1 MEQPKRKGPRFIVA
15 FVVLLVIVFVAL
27 EYFIRASQEFS
38 PTSVTDVL
46 LSMMQVIVLILFLV
60 LFFIL
65 GRNLVKL
72 YIERKRNIVGSHFKT
87 KLVLFFIALSI
98 IPTFLLFF
106 FASDLISRNIEL
118 WFKTPFDRVIADTQ
132 SVADGVYTEAEET
145 AHHFALEL
153 SQDIRSRRL
162 VQVQNRLL
170 LRDFIREKL
179 TEYRLDEVGI
189 YVDEEE
195 LFTYLNPGLPL
206 QDYKSVQPN
215 LISRARQGERFRSI
229 EPMGTGE
236 MVRRGV
242 AFEVAG
248 VGRVLVTVGRFFPQ
262 SFTQKLNTI
271 NAYVDRYSLLAPQK
285 ITVKTF
291 YVFILMFITL
301 LIIFAAS
308 WSGLHLA
315 KGITVPIEKLAQAT
329 KEVSRGNL
337 SVRVE
342 DAASD
347 ELGTLIDSFNQMI
360 SDLND
365 SQHHIAQKTAELEN
379 RKQYI
384 ETVLQNIT
392 TGVITLDSDG
402 RITTINPSAREML
415 AIEDRNPVGKRFEEV
430 LNQDKY
436 GEIVKNIAWGIK
448 NRYRLQDKE
457 INITANGQTTT
468 LALAL
473 SPLPQANGDFSGMI
487 VVFDNLTQLIKA
499 QKIATWKEVAQR
511 VAHEIKNPL
520 TPIQLSAERII
531 KMLRKRDP
539 NTPQVIEEGAKT
551 IIQEARTIKS
561 MVDEFSNFARMPKVE
576 LRAGDLRPLIEQ
588 AVGLFRGIFG
598 QVEFETD
605 LAPDLPASVQV
616 DPEQIKRAM
625 INIFDNA
632 IEAMNK
638 KGRIRIRAFFEKRQQ
653 RISIEISDS
662 GPGIAVEDKTKLFL
676 PYFSTKKKGTGLGL
690 AIVNQIIREHH
701 GTIRVENIQPNG
713 AKFII
718 ELPA

>member
-1 MEQPKRKGPRFIVA
+1 MEAASRKGPRFIAV
-15 FVVLLVIVFVAL
+15 FVILLVLVFFAI
-27 EYFIRASQEFS
+27 EYVIRTSQEFS
-38 PTSVTDVL
+38 PTSVTNVL
-46 LSMMQVIVLILFLV
+46 LSLMQIIVLILFLV
-60 LFFIL
+60 LFLIL

-72 YIERKRNIVGSHFKT
+72 YLERKRNIVGSHFKT
-87 KLVLFFIALSI
+87 RLVLFFIALSI

-118 WFKTPFDRVIADTQ
+118 WFKTPFDKVIENTK
-132 SVADGVYTEAEET
+132 SVADGVYANAEET
-145 AHHFALEL
+145 AYHYAVVL
-153 SQDIRSRRL
+153 SGEIQGRRL
-162 VQVQNRLL
+162 VQVENRLA
-170 LRDFIREKL
+170 LRDFIRQKL
-179 TEYRLDEVGI
+179 SEYRLDEIGI
-189 YVDEEE
+189 YVDDEE

-206 QDYKSVQPN
+206 KDYKSVQPG
-215 LISRARQGERFRSI
+215 LVQKARQGGRLSSI
-229 EPMGTGE
+229 EPMGAGE
-236 MVRRGV
+236 MIRRGV
-242 AFEVAG
+242 GFDFAG
-248 VGRVLVTVGRFFPQ
+248 VGHVLVTAGRFFPQ
-262 SFTQKLNTI
+262 SYTQRINTI
-271 NAYVDRYSLLAPQK
+271 NAYVQRYRLLAPQK

-291 YVFILMFITL
+291 YIFILMFITL

-342 DAASD
+342 DPATD

-360 SDLND
+360 SDLQE
-365 SQHHIAQKTAELEN
+365 SQLHIAQKTAELEN

-392 TGVITLDSDG
+392 TGVITLDSEG
-402 RITTINPSAREML
+402 MITTINSSAREML
-415 AIEDRNPVGKRFEEV
+415 ALEDRNPVGKGFREV
-430 LNQDKY
+430 LVDDKY

-448 NRYRLQDKE
+448 NKYRLSDKE
-457 INITANGQTTT
+457 INIISNGQTTT

-531 KMLRKRDP
+531 KTLKKQDSNSP
-539 NTPQVIEEGAKT
+539 AVIEEGAKT
-551 IIQEARTIKS
+551 IIQETRTIKS
-561 MVDEFSNFARMPKVE
+561 MVDEFSNFARMPKV
-576 LRAGDLRPLIEQ
+576 DLRSADLRLLIEQ
-588 AVGLFRGIFG
+588 TVALFSGIFA
-598 QVEFETD
+598 QVEFEAE
-605 LAPDLPASVQV
+605 LAADLPASLQL
-616 DPEQIKRAM
+616 DPEQMKRVL

-632 IEAMNK
+632 IEAMDK
-638 KGRIRIRAFFEKRQQ
+638 KGKIRVRAVFEKKQQ
-653 RISIEISDS
+653 QVSIEISDT
-662 GPGIAVEDKTKLFL
+662 GPGISTEDKTKLFL

-690 AIVNQIIREHH
+690 AIVNQIVREHN
-701 GTIRVENIQPNG
+701 GSIRAENVQPTG
-713 AKFII
+713 AKFTIQ
-718 ELPA
+718 LPA

>member
-1 MEQPKRKGPRFIVA
+1 METPKRKGPRFIAA
-15 FVVLLVIVFVAL
+15 FVILLVIVFFAL

-38 PTSVTDVL
+38 PTSVTNVL

-60 LFFIL
+60 LLFVL

-72 YIERKRNIVGSHFKT
+72 YLERKRNIVGSHFKT

-118 WFKTPFDRVIADTQ
+118 WFKTPFDRVIADIQ
-132 SVADGVYTEAEET
+132 SVADGVYAGAEGT

-153 SQDIRSRRL
+153 SGEIRSRRL

-170 LRDFIREKL
+170 LRDFIRQKL
-179 TEYRLDEVGI
+179 NEYRLDEIGI
-189 YVDEEE
+189 YLDEEE

-215 LISRARQGERFRSI
+215 LVERARQGEHFRSI

-242 AFEVAG
+242 AFDVTG
-248 VGRVLVTVGRFFPQ
+248 VGHVLVTVGKFFPQ
-262 SFTQKLNTI
+262 SYTQKLNTI
-271 NAYVDRYSLLAPQK
+271 NAYVERYSLLAPQK

-329 KEVSRGNL
+329 REVSRGNL

-360 SDLND
+360 SDLRE
-365 SQHHIAQKTAELEN
+365 SQLHIAQKTAELEN

-392 TGVITLDSDG
+392 TGVITLDPEG

-415 AIEDRNPVGKRFEEV
+415 AIEDRNPIGKKFEEV
-430 LNQDKY
+430 LNQEKY
-436 GEIVKNIAWGIK
+436 GEIVKNISWGIK
-448 NRYRLQDKE
+448 NKYRLPDKE
-457 INITANGQTTT
+457 INIVSNGQTTT

-531 KMLRKRDP
+531 KILRKQDP
-539 NTPQVIEEGAKT
+539 NFPKVIEEGART

-576 LRAGDLRPLIEQ
+576 LRPGDLRPLIEQ
-588 AVGLFRGIFG
+588 TVGLFRGIFG
-598 QVEFETD
+598 QVEFEIE
-605 LAPDLPASVQV
+605 LASDLPTTLQV

-638 KGRIRIRAFFEKRQQ
+638 KGKIRIRASFEKKQQ
-653 RISIEISDS
+653 QVSIEISDT
-662 GPGIAVEDKTKLFL
+662 GPGIAVEDKTRLFL

-701 GTIRVENIQPNG
+701 GSIRAENIKPTG
-713 AKFII
+713 TKFII
-718 ELPA
+718 QLPA

>member
-1 MEQPKRKGPRFIVA
+1 METERKKGPRFIAA
-15 FVVLLVIVFVAL
+15 FIILLAGLFFAI

-38 PTSVTDVL
+38 PTSVTNVL

-60 LFFIL
+60 LFFLL

-72 YIERKRNIVGSHFKT
+72 YLERKRNIVGSHFKT

-98 IPTFLLFF
+98 VPTFLLFF

-118 WFKTPFDRVIADTQ
+118 WFKTPFDKVIEDTK
-132 SVADGVYTEAEET
+132 SVADGVYANAEET
-145 AHHFALEL
+145 AYHYAVVL
-153 SQDIRSRRL
+153 SREIQGRRL
-162 VQVQNRLL
+162 VQVENRLA
-170 LRDFIREKL
+170 LRDFIRQKL
-179 TEYRLDEVGI
+179 SEYKLDEIGI
-189 YVDEEE
+189 YLDDEE

-206 QDYKSVQPN
+206 QDYKSVQPG
-215 LISRARQGERFRSI
+215 LVQKARQGERFSSV

-236 MVRRGV
+236 MIRRGV
-242 AFEVAG
+242 GFDSAG
-248 VGRVLVTVGRFFPQ
+248 VGHVLVTAGRFFPQ
-262 SFTQKLNTI
+262 SYTQRISTI
-271 NAYVDRYSLLAPQK
+271 SAYAQRYRLLAPQK

-291 YVFILMFITL
+291 YIFILMFITL

-360 SDLND
+360 SDLRQ
-365 SQHHIAQKTAELEN
+365 SQLHIAQKTAELEN

-384 ETVLQNIT
+384 ETVLHNIT
-392 TGVITLDSDG
+392 TGVITLDSEG

-415 AIEDRNPVGKRFEEV
+415 ALEDRNPVGKGFREV
-430 LNQDKY
+430 LVDDKY

-448 NRYRLQDKE
+448 NKYRLSDKE
-457 INITANGQTTT
+457 ISVVSNGQTTT

-473 SPLPQANGDFSGMI
+473 SPLPQANGGFSGMI

-531 KMLRKRDP
+531 KMLKKQDP
-539 NTPQVIEEGAKT
+539 NSPTVIEEGAKT

-576 LRAGDLRPLIEQ
+576 LRPADLRLLVEQ
-588 AVGLFRGIFG
+588 TVTLFRGIFA
-598 QVEFETD
+598 QVEFEAE
-605 LAPDLPASVQV
+605 LAADLPPAVQL
-616 DPEQIKRAM
+616 DPEQMKRVL

-638 KGRIRIRAFFEKRQQ
+638 KGKIRVKAVFEKKQQ
-653 RISIEISDS
+653 QVSIEISDT
-662 GPGIAVEDKTKLFL
+662 GPGISLEDKTKLFL

-690 AIVNQIIREHH
+690 AIVNQIIREHN
-701 GTIRVENIQPNG
+701 GSIQVENVQPTG
-713 AKFII
+713 AKFTIQ
-718 ELPA
+718 LPA